1 MKIVWTDFAKNTL
14 KDIYVYHKKEASLR
28 IAQKIRE
35 KIFKSVKQLMKHP
48 FSGQIEESLTS
59 LNEQHRYLVSGNY
72 KIIYK
77 VMEDL
82 ILITDVFDSRQNPEK
97 INNPIRNI

>member
-14 KDIYVYHKKEASLR
+14 KDIYVYHKKEASVR